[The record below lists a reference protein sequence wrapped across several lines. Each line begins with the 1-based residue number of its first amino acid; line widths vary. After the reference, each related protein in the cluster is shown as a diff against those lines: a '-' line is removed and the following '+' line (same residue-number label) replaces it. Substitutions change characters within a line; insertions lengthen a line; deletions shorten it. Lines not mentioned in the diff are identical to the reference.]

1 MPQPW
6 KLVIGLKHVSTW
18 SLRPWLALKQA
29 EIPFEEI
36 QIKDKYTQVF
46 RDEVRKYANT
56 DKVPILVTPEV
67 TIPESLA
74 ICEYAAEFEPSLWP
88 KNRAVRA
95 HARAISNEMH
105 AGFATLR
112 DRMSAKF
119 LQTGLTAVY
128 NAELEKDIRR
138 IDSIWTE
145 CRSRYQ
151 GDGEFLFGSFTI
163 ADAMYAPVV
172 SRFRTYGVQVGSL
185 SRTYMDTIW
194 NLPSMREWM
203 DDAKKER

>member
-1 MPQPW
+1 MHTNW

-18 SLRPWLALKQA
+18 SLRPWLALKCA
-29 EIPFEEI
+29 GIPFEKI
-36 QIKDKYTQVF
+36 QIKDKYTKIF
-46 RDEVRKYANT
+46 HDEVRKYSST
-56 DKVPILVTPEV
+56 GKVPILVTPQV

-74 ICEYAAEFEPSLWP
+74 ICEYAAEFEPKLWP
-88 KNRAVRA
+88 RDQSARA

-105 AGFATLR
+105 AGFSTLR
-112 DRMSAKF
+112 DRMSARF
-119 LQTGLTAVY
+119 LKTGLSATY

-151 GDGEFLFGSFTI
+151 GSGDFLFGSFTI
-163 ADAMYAPVV
+163 ADAMFAPVV
-172 SRFRTYGVQVGSL
+172 SRFRTYGVQVGNL

-194 NLPSMREWM
+194 NLPAMKEWIT
-203 DDAKKER
+203 DAKKEQ